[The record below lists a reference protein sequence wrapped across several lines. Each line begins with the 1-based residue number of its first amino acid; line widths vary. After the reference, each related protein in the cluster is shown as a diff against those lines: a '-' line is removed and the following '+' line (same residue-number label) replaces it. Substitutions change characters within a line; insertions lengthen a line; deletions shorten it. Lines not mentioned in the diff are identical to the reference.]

1 MKPIK
6 ISVFAVPSHVVFRP
20 SGNPIRIR
28 NEGRS
33 LAESQREWL
42 HRRLVKHLGPNRF
55 NQQCLLASRIMTSEN
70 QPLFAGPN
78 VDLFC
83 HSPLHV
89 QRGALAIGPSFQG
102 FGGQGVARW

>member
-6 ISVFAVPSHVVFRP
+6 INVFAVPSHVVFRP

-42 HRRLVKHLGPNRF
+42 QRHLRQADSLTQETVRRIL
-55 NQQCLLASRIMTSEN
+55 
-70 QPLFAGPN
+70 
-78 VDLFC
+78 
-83 HSPLHV
+83 
-89 QRGALAIGPSFQG
+89 QRY
-102 FGGQGVARW
+102 

>member
-6 ISVFAVPSHVVFRP
+6 INVFAVPSHVVFRP

-42 HRRLVKHLGPNRF
+42 QRHLR
-55 NQQCLLASRIMTSEN
+55 QASRAEPVQSATSSGK
-70 QPLFAGPN
+70 P
-78 VDLFC
+78 DYDK
-83 HSPLHV
+83 
-89 QRGALAIGPSFQG
+89 
-102 FGGQGVARW
+102 

>member
-42 HRRLVKHLGPNRF
+42 QRRLR
-55 NQQCLLASRIMTSEN
+55 QASRAE
-70 QPLFAGPN
+70 P
-78 VDLFC
+78 
-83 HSPLHV
+83 V
-89 QRGALAIGPSFQG
+89 QSAMSSGKPDYDK
-102 FGGQGVARW
+102 